1 MMMEEASYDV
11 IVVGGGPGGTT
22 AALFAARA
30 KLKTVII
37 DKSKFGGSLA
47 ATSKIANYPG
57 HTATVTGV
65 ELLSSMREQA
75 RSFGADFVQT
85 QVYTL
90 ELNEDV
96 KRAYTAEGTFA
107 AKAIILATGAGAR
120 QSRIAGEEEY
130 LGRGVSYCATC
141 DGAFFQD
148 QVVAVVGESQEA
160 LEESFFLAKYASSVH
175 VLAPRDEFKSAP
187 EIIEEATANQ
197 RLRLH
202 YRRRVREIV
211 GHDGVVSELVL
222 GGRGGEEERL
232 PVSGVFMYLLGN
244 KPASDFLQGLVQ
256 LDEQGYVIT
265 DEHMQTSVPGVYAVG
280 DVRRSPLKQVVTA
293 ASDGAIAAMAADRH
307 IRRRKV
313 LVQQW
318 A

>member
-1 MMMEEASYDV
+1 MEEASYDV
-11 IVVGGGPGGTT
+11 IVIGGGPGGAT

-37 DKSKFGGSLA
+37 DKAKFGGSLA

-57 HTATVTGV
+57 YPTTVSGV
-65 ELLSSMREQA
+65 ELLASMREQA
-75 RSFGADFVQT
+75 QSFGAEFVQT

-90 ELNEDV
+90 DLSEDT

-107 AKAIILATGAGAR
+107 AKAVILATGAGAR
-120 QSRIAGEEEY
+120 QSRIAGEEEF

-148 QVVAVVGESQEA
+148 QEVAVVGESQEA
-160 LEESFFLAKYASSVH
+160 LEESFFLAKYAHTVH
-175 VLAPRDEFKSAP
+175 VVAPRDAFKAAP
-187 EIIEEATANQ
+187 EVIEEAIAHEK
-197 RLRLH
+197 LRLH
-202 YRRRVREIV
+202 YHRRVKEIV
-211 GHDGVVSELVL
+211 GRDGLVAELALV
-222 GGRGGEEERL
+222 GRGGEEESL
-232 PVSGVFMYLLGN
+232 PISGVFMYLLGN
-244 KPASDFLQGLVQ
+244 KPASDFLQGLVE

-265 DEHMQTSVPGVYAVG
+265 DEQMQTSVPGVYAVG

-293 ASDGAIAAMAADRH
+293 ASDGAIAAMAADRYVH
-307 IRRRKV
+307 RRAAMIK
-313 LVQQW
+313 QW